1 MKNAEKYKAAP
12 EPDYSER
19 TWPEK
24 QIEKAPIW
32 CSVDLRDGN
41 QALEEAMKIPEKAEL
56 FRLLVD
62 IGFKQIEVGY
72 PASSTVEY
80 DFLRY
85 LAEEQLVPDDV
96 TPQVMIPCR
105 PEFIERTFSA
115 IEGLKRCIIHVYNP
129 VSELQR
135 EIVFGRSREEIKQ
148 MAVDTV
154 EKVRRRALSF
164 DGELTL
170 EYSPESF
177 METDR
182 EYVLEI
188 CSAVIDAWGPDEKSP
203 VIINLPSTVERTTP
217 NIYADR
223 VEWIGRHLPGREC
236 VVLSIHPHNDRGTG
250 VAAAEL
256 GLMAGAERVEGTLFG
271 NGERAGNLD
280 LITLAYNLY
289 SRGVDPGLDL
299 SDITRI
305 VRTYEQYVGLT
316 VPMRQPYAGA
326 LAFTSFSGA
335 HQDAIRKGLHHMD
348 EKGGGH
354 WEVPYLPID
363 PGDIGLERS
372 VLVRINSQSGKGGV
386 AFVME
391 DAFGYYMPR
400 RLRQEMG
407 DIIKPIAAEK
417 GSLSAEDIM
426 DIFRKNYI
434 EPEGPFSL
442 RNRQITEL
450 GKDTRIQLTFSYN
463 DKVYMAEALGK
474 GPLEAAEAAVGS
486 VFPMNVRMITFSS
499 HALNTGSDS
508 EVVAYVLMRDQ
519 DTGLESYGVGLSHS
533 VTGATVKGFFSWLNR
548 RERMLKR

>member
-1 MKNAEKYKAAP
+1 MNNADRYRRD
-12 EPDYSER
+12 PDFGYDGR
-19 TWPEK
+19 TWPGK

-62 IGFKQIEVGY
+62 MGFKQIEVGY
-72 PASSTVEY
+72 PASSVVEY

-85 LAEEQLVPDDV
+85 LSEEHLVPDDV
-96 TPQVMIPCR
+96 IPQVMIPCR
-105 PEFIERTFSA
+105 PEYIERTFSA
-115 IEGLKRCIIHVYNP
+115 IEGLKKCIVHIYNP
-129 VSELQR
+129 VSKLQR
-135 EIVFGRSREEIKQ
+135 DVVFGRSQQEIKQ
-148 MAVDTV
+148 MATDTV
-154 EKVRRRALSF
+154 CGVKSRAACF
-164 DGELTL
+164 DGEIIL

-177 METDR
+177 MEAEP
-182 EYVLEI
+182 EYVLDV
-188 CSAVIDAWGPDEKSP
+188 CSAVIETAEPTPDRP
-203 VIINLPSTVERTTP
+203 MIINLPSTVERTTP
-217 NIYADR
+217 NVFADW
-223 VEWIGRHLPGREC
+223 VEWIGQKLPRRDS
-236 VVLSIHPHNDRGTG
+236 VILSVHPHNDRGTG
-250 VAAAEL
+250 VAAAEM
-256 GLMAGAERVEGTLFG
+256 GLLAGAQRVEGTLFG

-280 LITLAYNLY
+280 LVTLACNLY
-289 SRGVDPGLDL
+289 SRGIDPQLDL

-305 VRTYEQYVGLT
+305 VRIYEQCVGLT
-316 VPMRQPYAGA
+316 VPIRQPYAGA
-326 LAFTSFSGA
+326 LAFTAFSGA
-335 HQDAIRKGLHHMD
+335 HQDAIGKGIHHMEQSGD
-348 EKGGGH
+348 TH
-354 WEVPYLPID
+354 WDVPYLPID

-391 DAFGYYMPR
+391 DTFGYRMPR
-400 RLRQEMG
+400 LLRQEMG

-417 GSLSAEDIM
+417 GSLSADEIM
-426 DIFRKNYI
+426 EIFRRSYI
-434 EPEGPFSL
+434 EPEGPFVL

-450 GKDTRIQLTFSYN
+450 GKDTQIRLTFSYN
-463 DKVYMAEALGK
+463 GRVYMAEALGK

-486 VFPMNVRMITFSS
+486 VIPMNVRMITFSS

-548 RERMLKR
+548 RERIKQA